1 MAFWN
6 GPVSSQERLDGT
18 LDRPYD
24 LPIIRLRPESHR
36 KRKHDQRFDQ
46 LKKLDGGQREI
57 MNFEGSLP
65 DIPHRI
71 VYSIRFS
78 EILCPSTQMNPE
90 LEDFFNSRFC

>member
-6 GPVSSQERLDGT
+6 GPVNSQERLDGT

-46 LKKLDGGQREI
+46 LKKLDD
-57 MNFEGSLP
+57 GSG
-65 DIPHRI
+65 R
-71 VYSIRFS
+71 S
-78 EILCPSTQMNPE
+78 
-90 LEDFFNSRFC
+90 